1 MSKNSQPANALANAS
16 TPEEL
21 LEQLAAAHNASV
33 ALEQQSQAKARERN
47 QLLLK
52 AIDAGIRPADVAR
65 HLGVERQR
73 ISVLIH
79 RAKRTE

>member
-1 MSKNSQPANALANAS
+1 MPKNSQPANALANN
-16 TPEEL
+16 TEL
-21 LEQLAAAHNASV
+21 LEQLLAAHTASV

-52 AIDAGIRPADVAR
+52 AIDAGIRPAAIAR